1 MWSPVIIKFSLLI
14 GRAFSKKMHFHQK
27 LSEYENEANSNKNDV
42 VLMSLLTLNIV
53 LVFLLLTLNEQTT
66 TGLPLIWN
74 MTLLVQKRF
83 WKYILIA
90 SQRRQSRDV
99 QKVNFDK
106 YRKIPRKTSMI
117 RSFLSKVPV
126 FCPKNYLVEYQWK
139 DFHGQCLRANKNRP
153 MVLWRIAI
161 LKILRFAGP
170 LRIPTEYCDNV
181 WIAAIR

>member
-53 LVFLLLTLNEQTT
+53 LVFLLLNLNEQTT
-66 TGLPLIWN
+66 TGLPLI
-74 MTLLVQKRF
+74 

-106 YRKIPRKTSMI
+106 CRKIPRKTSMI
-117 RSFLSKVPV
+117 RSFLSKVPG
-126 FCPKNYLVEYQWK
+126 FCPKNYLLEYQWK
-139 DFHGQCLRANKNRP
+139 DFHGQYLRVNKNRP